1 MPTCSNACNTWARW
15 PHRTKRT
22 LSIMEYCGLALARV
36 NWPYDPFAPCP
47 VHELH
52 GIRLDIARH
61 PTHGIAEKS
70 RCRMPDALTISLLA
84 LAWLTPLA
92 MVRAAPES
100 RGGVFPAPHVGRKSG
115 LLAGARHAARPA
127 VAQDHLLPRS
137 TSPRER
143 RVRAFRL
150 AALGQGGRLG
160 FHLEWGEPLARKF
173 SEPQA
178 PSRPRR
184 RWSSPSCRLSWARAG
199 RRIMAASGFRIT

>member
-1 MPTCSNACNTWARW
+1 
-15 PHRTKRT
+15 
-22 LSIMEYCGLALARV
+22 MEYCGLALARV

-100 RGGVFPAPHVGRKSG
+100 RGGAFPCPSCRAQERTIGRCASCRP
-115 LLAGARHAARPA
+115 GAA

-137 TSPRER
+137 TSPREH
-143 RVRAFRL
+143 RVRSFRL

-160 FHLEWGEPLARKF
+160 FRLEWGEPLASKY

-184 RWSSPSCRLSWARAG
+184 RWSSPSCRLSWG
-199 RRIMAASGFRIT
+199 TSGKKDHGCKRLPNHVDIGAISVSYLSDSSLI

>member
-1 MPTCSNACNTWARW
+1 MLERLQHHGARW
-15 PHRTKRT
+15 PHGTKRK

-115 LLAGARHAARPA
+115 LLAGARHAAPAPA

-137 TSPRER
+137 TSPREH
-143 RVRAFRL
+143 RVRSLRL
-150 AALGQGGRLG
+150 AALKQGGRLG
-160 FHLEWGEPLARKF
+160 STWIGENRSPAH
-173 SEPQA
+173 
-178 PSRPRR
+178 
-184 RWSSPSCRLSWARAG
+184 SPSLRLRAVLAGAGVLQVAGFPGARAG
-199 RRIMAASGFRIT
+199 RRIMAASGLRIT